1 MIFKKTTDVN
11 AFFNILPDDWKEG
24 ILPFWDSFKSTTDC
38 YVISENDTIIAGGLV
53 FSTCPPDMKYAKNEA
68 NFWLKNGYLYLG
80 FIFVLEEK
88 RGKYL
93 GSFWLENLKKTLPKE
108 QFWLT
113 IEVLHL
119 GSFYSRN
126 GFKRV
131 KSIFNEGIEEVLYI
145 FENH

>member
-38 YVISENDTIIAGGLV
+38 YIISENDTIIAGGLV

-119 GSFYSRN
+119 
-126 GFKRV
+126 
-131 KSIFNEGIEEVLYI
+131 VL
-145 FENH
+145 FTLEMGLNV